1 MLAAAV
7 ARREGYAVA
16 ELLLQQCLELAPGY
30 SAARYDLA
38 RLLLTQQ
45 KPTLLPPLIDRLLLL
60 DSQNVAYRDLQ
71 ATYLSFIGRHA
82 QALELLTAL
91 VAELPDSEG
100 AWINYGHELKAA
112 GQQNESIDA
121 YRKVIAL
128 APTSGAAYWSLA
140 NLKTFRF
147 ETADVAEMRNALQRV
162 DLRSDDRVGFEFA
175 LAKALEDDAQY
186 CDSFAH
192 YAAGNSLQRTAA
204 AYDPHSSAHTD
215 RKLEATLHPRVF
227 RGAPRV
233 GIAGDRSDFHRRAA
247 ALWIYAPLTDS
258 RQPFARRRH
267 ARTRRHRG
275 VGAATRRHQR
285 GVGRRRVSRVD
296 RIFRCPR
303 LQRACR
309 TISSGHSDLPQNR
322 PTAICR

>member
-1 MLAAAV
+1 M
-7 ARREGYAVA
+7 A

-204 AYDPHSSAHTD
+204 AYDPHSSAHRSQARSDSTPASFS
-215 RKLEATLHPRVF
+215 RSAK
-227 RGAPRV
+227 G
-233 GIAGDRSDFHRRAA
+233 GDR
-247 ALWIYAPLTDS
+247 
-258 RQPFARRRH
+258 
-267 ARTRRHRG
+267 
-275 VGAATRRHQR
+275 QR
-285 GVGRRRVSRVD
+285 PIRFS
-296 RIFRCPR
+296 
-303 LQRACR
+303 
-309 TISSGHSDLPQNR
+309 SSGCRALDLRSSSRFSPAIRRSKEQESFPIWRRCHGDFNKR
-322 PTAICR
+322 P